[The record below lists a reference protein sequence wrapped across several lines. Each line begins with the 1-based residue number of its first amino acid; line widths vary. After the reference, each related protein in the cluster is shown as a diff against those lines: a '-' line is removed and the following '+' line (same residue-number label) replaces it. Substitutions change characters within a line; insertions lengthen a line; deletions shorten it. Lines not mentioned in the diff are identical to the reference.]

1 VILALPDSSAAL
13 ADATWDDVAAHY
25 DALEAAP
32 PTRDQARA
40 WLADWS
46 RLEELVSEAAAVAM
60 TTYTGNT
67 GDAEAERRY
76 LRFATEIQPQAEA
89 RQVALARLL
98 METGLD
104 DADLAQLLTEFRGT
118 VAIFREANVARMS
131 QVEELS
137 AGYQKLTGGLGV
149 DWDGTRLTIPQLLPY
164 LERQEREVRE
174 RAFRL
179 GADAYLARRDE
190 LADLFDRMYALR
202 QAIAHEAGFPDYQAY
217 AFAAK
222 HRYDYTP
229 DDVARFHDAVAEVV
243 VPAMARVH
251 ELRRRQLGLDTLRPW
266 DLAVDPDGLPP
277 LRPFA
282 DSADFTGS
290 SARIFHAL
298 DGELGG
304 FFDDMVRDG
313 LLDLESRPGKAPGG
327 YCTTFAVRKQPYI
340 FMNAVGVGDDVT
352 TLLHEAGHCFHAYLA
367 SHHAFTWQRG
377 TGSEAAELASMSME
391 LLAAP
396 LLAEPTGF
404 YADDAARRARIA
416 HLEDV
421 LSALPHIASVDAFQ
435 RWIYTSGEGHDRDA
449 RDAAWLRIRARFEQG
464 VDWSGL
470 ERERTARWY
479 RQLHIFE
486 LPFYYIE
493 YGIAQL
499 GALQVWHRSLSDPAG
514 ALAGYKAALRL
525 GGTRP
530 LPELYAAAGA
540 RLVFDAEG
548 MRPLI
553 GLVEETLA
561 SLRATA

>member
-1 VILALPDSSAAL
+1 MSVILALPESSAAL
-13 ADATWDDVAAHY
+13 TDATWPDIAAHY
-25 DALEAAP
+25 DALEAAA
-32 PTRDQARA
+32 PTAESARA

-46 RLEELVSEAAAVAM
+46 RLEELVSEAGALAM

-67 GDAEAERRY
+67 ADAAAEARY
-76 LRFATEIQPQAEA
+76 LRFVTEIQPQAEA

-98 METGLD
+98 LATGID
-104 DADLAQLLTEFRGT
+104 DASLAQLLREFRGT
-118 VAIFREANVARMS
+118 VAIFREANIARQS

-137 AGYQKLTGGLGV
+137 AAYQKLTGGLSV
-149 DWDGTRLTIPQLLPY
+149 EWDATTRLTIPQLLPY
-164 LERQEREVRE
+164 LEREEREVRE

-179 GADAYLARRDE
+179 GAEAYLSRRDE

-222 HRYDYTP
+222 HRHDYTP

-251 ELRRRQLGLDTLRPW
+251 AARRAQLGLDTLRPW

-282 DSADFTGS
+282 DARDFTAA

-298 DGELGG
+298 DRDLGG
-304 FFDDMVRDG
+304 FFDDMARDG

-340 FMNAVGVGDDVT
+340 FMNAVGVSDDVT

-367 SHHAFTWQRG
+367 SHQPVVWQRG

-396 LLAEPTGF
+396 LLAAPTGF
-404 YADDAARRARIA
+404 YSDDEARRARIA

-435 RWIYTSGEGHDRDA
+435 RWIYTSGEGHDRESA
-449 RDAAWLRIRARFEQG
+449 RRAGTGSCTSSSSRSTTSSTASRSSARCRCGSGAGAIRP
-464 VDWSGL
+464 
-470 ERERTARWY
+470 ARW
-479 RQLHIFE
+479 
-486 LPFYYIE
+486 
-493 YGIAQL
+493 
-499 GALQVWHRSLSDPAG
+499 
-514 ALAGYKAALRL
+514 
-525 GGTRP
+525 
-530 LPELYAAAGA
+530 
-540 RLVFDAEG
+540 
-548 MRPLI
+548 
-553 GLVEETLA
+553 
-561 SLRATA
+561 RATSRRSRWAARVRSPSSTRRPGRGSSSMPTGCAR